1 MVGLTL
7 DLRNSGGA
15 PSCGPECVE
24 PLGCDSDEFDASRST
39 VSSGGT
45 SKVS

>member
-1 MVGLTL
+1 MIGLTL

-24 PLGCDSDEFDASRST
+24 PLGCDSNESDASRSAI
-39 VSSGGT
+39 SGGGA

>member
-15 PSCGPECVE
+15 PSCGPECAE
-24 PLGCDSDEFDASRST
+24 PLGCDSIESDALRS
-39 VSSGGT
+39 VISGGGA